1 MKEGA
6 ARKILVGAGL
16 LFVFVFSALPFF
28 WMVLVS
34 ISGSPDFLIRQ
45 PFGFTWNNY
54 AGILQEENLHFLQYL
69 RNSLIV
75 ATATA
80 ILSTL
85 IGALAAYGMSRVSFI
100 GKLPILLSILA
111 LSMFPQISFVGYLY
125 RLMAEI
131 GWINSYRALIFPYV
145 AWTLPFAL
153 WMLLSY
159 FSQIPVEIDQAAMVD
174 GASRFQVLF
183 RIILPIS
190 LPAFLSTGLLLFM
203 LAFNEFLFALMLT
216 TDFTART
223 VTVGVALFQGLHG
236 EIPWGYIMAASV
248 ISSIPLILIV
258 LFLQR
263 FFIQGLTG
271 GAVKE

>member
-6 ARKILVGAGL
+6 ERKILVGAVL

-45 PFGFTWNNY
+45 PFGFTFHNY

-85 IGALAAYGMSRVSFI
+85 IGALAAYGMSRVSFS

>member
-1 MKEGA
+1 MKEGT

-45 PFGFTWNNY
+45 SFGFTWNNY

-75 ATATA
+75 AAATA

-85 IGALAAYGMSRVSFI
+85 IGALAAYGMSRVSFG

-125 RLMAEI
+125 RVMAEI
-131 GWINSYRALIFPYV
+131 GWINTYRALIFPYV

-174 GASRFQVLF
+174 GASRFQVLS

-216 TDFTART
+216 TDFAART
-223 VTVGVALFQGLHG
+223 VTVGIALFQGLHG
-236 EIPWGYIMAASV
+236 EMPWGYIMAASV

>member
-6 ARKILVGAGL
+6 ERKILVGAGL

-45 PFGFTWNNY
+45 PFGFTFHNY

-85 IGALAAYGMSRVSFI
+85 IGALAAYGMSRVSFS

-131 GWINSYRALIFPYV
+131 GWINSYRALILPYV

>member
-6 ARKILVGAGL
+6 ERKILVGAGL

-45 PFGFTWNNY
+45 PFGFTFHNY

-85 IGALAAYGMSRVSFI
+85 IGALAAYGMSRVSFS

>member
-6 ARKILVGAGL
+6 ARKILVAAGL
-16 LFVFVFSALPFF
+16 LFVLVFSALPFF

-54 AGILQEENLHFLQYL
+54 AGILQEENLHFLGYL

-85 IGALAAYGMSRVSFI
+85 IGALAAYGMSRVSFS

-174 GASRFQVLF
+174 GASRFQVLS

-223 VTVGVALFQGLHG
+223 VTVGIALFQGLHG

>member
-1 MKEGA
+1 MKEKA

-16 LFVFVFSALPFF
+16 LFVFVFSVLPFF
-28 WMVLVS
+28 WMILVS
-34 ISGSPDFLIRQ
+34 ISESPDFLIRHA
-45 PFGFTWNNY
+45 FGFTWNNY
-54 AGILQEENLHFLQYL
+54 SSILQEENLHFLQYL

-75 ATATA
+75 AAATA

-85 IGALAAYGMSRVSFI
+85 IGALAAYGMSRISFG
-100 GKLPILLSILA
+100 GKISILLSVLA

-174 GASRFQVLF
+174 GASRFQILS

-190 LPAFLSTGLLLFM
+190 IPAFLSTGLLLFM

-223 VTVGVALFQGLHG
+223 VTVGIALFQGLHG
-236 EIPWGYIMAASV
+236 EIPWGYIMAAAV
-248 ISSIPLILIV
+248 VSSFPLILIV
-258 LFLQR
+258 LFFQR